1 MITQVIYNLTDNAIK
16 FCNEGGR
23 LSIRLNPEGGKA
35 RVTIQNTGGT
45 VPAEELPLLF
55 DRFHKADKSRSV
67 DREGVGLGLYIV
79 KTILNSHGEDITVSS
94 QDGVTTFV
102 FTLPLV
108 R

>member
-1 MITQVIYNLTDNAIK
+1 MITFGRNAVK
-16 FCNEGGR
+16 FCQEGGR
-23 LSIRLNPEGGKA
+23 LSIWLRPEGGKA
-35 RVTIQNTGGT
+35 RVTVQNTGGT

-55 DRFHKADKSRSV
+55 DRFHKADKSRSA

-79 KTILNSHGEDITVSS
+79 KTILNSHGEDISVASHE
-94 QDGVTTFV
+94 GVTTFQ